1 MKRLICIFLMLWL
14 PLFMGSASAMSMH
27 MALENQS
34 TDLGLLAHSVAKVQG
49 GCHDDAEILPQTQS
63 KSSNQKH
70 QCFACGTCALANSS
84 ASFDTIPVFDILS
97 QTSMTPQYFNVAFYS
112 LGHPPVIKPP
122 ILN

>member
-1 MKRLICIFLMLWL
+1 
-14 PLFMGSASAMSMH
+14 MGSASAMSMR

-34 TDLGLLAHSVAKVQG
+34 TDLAFLAHSVSKAQG
-49 GCHDDAEILPQTQS
+49 GCHDDALIQDNMHEKGS
-63 KSSNQKH
+63 HQKH
-70 QCFACGTCALANSS
+70 QCFACGICALANAS

-97 QTSMTPQYFNVAFYS
+97 QTSMTPQYFNVVFYS